1 MTTSELIAHNKLVL
15 ILCDLREFSHD
26 HYSIFDI
33 NTLENL
39 NSVANFIDKKRSNIY
54 NAAQRKVV

>member
-1 MTTSELIAHNKLVL
+1 MTTSELTANNKLYL
-15 ILCDLREFSHD
+15 ILCDLRDFTHD

-39 NSVANFIDKKRSNIY
+39 NSIANFIDKKRSNIY
-54 NAAQRKVV
+54 NAAQRKAV